1 MPDPPST
8 SLTLLARAIRRD
20 ESAWSRLVH
29 LYQPLVAYWCRAQG
43 VPSADIDDVAQ
54 EVLVA
59 VAKDLS
65 KFQRERHGGFRAWV
79 RGIARH
85 KALDRLRH
93 RPDPEALGGTAA
105 HQQIQQLADLASS
118 DELDDRQE
126 EAWLYRRA
134 LELVRVEFT
143 EKTWQAF
150 WRVAVDDRPTDM
162 VAAELEMTPVAVR
175 IAKSRVL
182 ARLREEVGDLLE

>member
-1 MPDPPST
+1 MQDSPST

-29 LYQPLVAYWCRAQG
+29 LYQPLVGYWCRVQG
-43 VPSADIDDVAQ
+43 VSPADLDDVVQ

-65 KFQRERHGGFRAWV
+65 TFQRERHGGFRAWV

-85 KALDRLRH
+85 KALDRLRR
-93 RPDPEALGGTAA
+93 RPGPEALGGTAA

-118 DELDDRQE
+118 EELDDRQE

-134 LELVRVEFT
+134 LELVQVEFT

-182 ARLREEVGDLLE
+182 ARLREEVGELLD